1 MPEPR
6 RPMPEPTYHWP
17 GGPTADDDPT
27 PAESALAA
35 LKIGAILAAGVT
47 IVFFY
52 LATYSGYRA
61 QRAGSEPRR
70 DRCLRLAERPGLPQ
84 DRLGPQTPPDAGR
97 QRPYA
102 IILGCERGRGC
113 CVFGPVPFAKVAEL
127 VDAPD
132 LGSGGETLESSS
144 LSFRTTRLIE
154 R

>member
-61 QRAGSEPRR
+61 PRAGASLAVIAAFVLPSVLAFLRTTWARKRR
-70 DRCLRLAERPGLPQ
+70 R
-84 DRLGPQTPPDAGR
+84 TPD
-97 QRPYA
+97 
-102 IILGCERGRGC
+102 GRG
-113 CVFGPVPFAKVAEL
+113 P
-127 VDAPD
+127 
-132 LGSGGETLESSS
+132 TL
-144 LSFRTTRLIE
+144 
-154 R
+154 